1 MHAVCECEYAVY
13 GACVCECARASVLS
27 MSRPLPRACMVH
39 AHCVFASQ
47 CSFVCVRVCLCV
59 HEREREMRVAVSDCA
74 CVRAYIRVCVC
85 YSLCLVRFCRDIRER
100 HPAAKLT
107 GGNGASASR
116 QIG

>member
-59 HEREREMRVAVSDCA
+59 HERERDESSRERLCMCA
-74 CVRAYIRVCVC
+74 CVCSCVCVC
-85 YSLCLVRFCRDIRER
+85 ATHY
-100 HPAAKLT
+100 A
-107 GGNGASASR
+107 
-116 QIG
+116 